1 MNSTRT
7 AIASFEEPRRNY
19 WPSRYLGETPMIT
32 KNQKERLTALIYQ
45 NIPDENDRELRLSE
59 LEDLTQADADYALY
73 QFSTGQWS

>member
-1 MNSTRT
+1 MITKTITSD
-7 AIASFEEPRRNY
+7 FELPRNY
-19 WPSRYLGETPMIT
+19 WPLKYLGEEKMIT

-45 NIPDENDRELRLSE
+45 NIFEDHERELRLSE